1 MEQIPGYGKR
11 KGMDEMEQRHV
22 VIVGAGIMG
31 ASLAQVYA
39 QGGWQVSLYNR
50 SQQGLDRAK
59 GTILKNQELL
69 CGQGMLSPE
78 EAAGAM
84 GRITFTLD
92 RDCMSTCELMLETI
106 VEDLETKRTFW
117 REVSPLAPEEALL
130 ATNTSGLPISQ
141 IAQAV
146 HRPERFMGQ
155 HWLNPPHLMPL
166 CEIIR
171 GEQTQQPYV
180 ERMYQLVKDLGKEP
194 VIVKK
199 DITGFLVNRLQYAM
213 LREAL
218 YLVEEGAADV
228 EDIDTVLKA
237 GLGLR
242 YAALGPFRVCDFG
255 GLDTYNRVNQYLNE
269 TLCDRK
275 EGDPLLAKIVAE
287 GRCGVKS
294 GAGFY
299 DYSGDKA
306 AQATAERDALYI
318 ALAKVLYQKKQ

>member
-1 MEQIPGYGKR
+1 
-11 KGMDEMEQRHV
+11 
-22 VIVGAGIMG
+22 
-31 ASLAQVYA
+31 
-39 QGGWQVSLYNR
+39 
-50 SQQGLDRAK
+50 
-59 GTILKNQELL
+59 
-69 CGQGMLSPE
+69 
-78 EAAGAM
+78 
-84 GRITFTLD
+84 
-92 RDCMSTCELMLETI
+92 
-106 VEDLETKRTFW
+106 
-117 REVSPLAPEEALL
+117 
-130 ATNTSGLPISQ
+130 
-141 IAQAV
+141 
-146 HRPERFMGQ
+146 
-155 HWLNPPHLMPL
+155 MPL

-199 DITGFLVNRLQYAM
+199 DITGFLANRLQYAM

-299 DYSGDKA
+299 DYSGTRLPRLRRSGTLCILPWPRCSIRKSRDKTNA
-306 AQATAERDALYI
+306 WPVMMTGQRFMGSNRERGA
-318 ALAKVLYQKKQ
+318 VLRCGPRRNPGRPAPQQRPRRP

>member
-1 MEQIPGYGKR
+1 MEEK
-11 KGMDEMEQRHV
+11 KV

-39 QGGWQVSLYNR
+39 QGAWQTVLYNR
-50 SQQGLDRAK
+50 SAEGLERARV
-59 GTILKNQELL
+59 TILRNQELL
-69 CGQGMLSPE
+69 CTQGLLTR
-78 EAAGAM
+78 EAAEQALL
-84 GRITFTLD
+84 RITFTQD
-92 RDCMSTCELMLETI
+92 KACMADCVLMVEAI
-106 VEDLETKRTFW
+106 VEELEAKRRFW
-117 REVSPLAPEEALL
+117 EETSRLVPTDALL
-130 ATNTSGLPISQ
+130 ATNTSGLPISE
-141 IAQAV
+141 IAKAV
-146 HRPERFMGQ
+146 YLPERFMGQ

-171 GEQTQQPYV
+171 GEQTAESCV
-180 ERMYQLVKDLGKEP
+180 NAMYELVKALGKEP

-199 DITGFLVNRLQYAM
+199 DIKGFLANRLQYAM

-218 YLVEEGAADV
+218 YLVETGAAEL

-242 YAALGPFRVCDFG
+242 YAALGPFHVCDFG
-255 GLDTYNRVNQYLNE
+255 GLDTYCRVNEYLNE

-275 EGDPLLAKIVAE
+275 EGDPMLAQLVAE

-299 DYSGDKA
+299 DYGGDKA
-306 AQATAERDALYI
+306 AQATRERDELYI
-318 ALAKVLYQKKQ
+318 ALAKVLYYGKR

>member
-1 MEQIPGYGKR
+1 ME
-11 KGMDEMEQRHV
+11 EMEQRHV

-50 SQQGLDRAK
+50 SQKGLDRAR
-59 GTILKNQELL
+59 GTVLKNQELL
-69 CGQGMLSPE
+69 CAQGMLAPE
-78 EAAGAM
+78 EAAQAV

-92 RDCMSTCELMLETI
+92 RDCMDSCALMLETI
-106 VEDLETKRTFW
+106 VEDLEAKRIFW
-117 REVSPLAPEEALL
+117 QEASPLAPEEALL

-194 VIVKK
+194 VIVK
-199 DITGFLVNRLQYAM
+199 
-213 LREAL
+213 ES
-218 YLVEEGAADV
+218 ESE
-228 EDIDTVLKA
+228 
-237 GLGLR
+237 
-242 YAALGPFRVCDFG
+242 
-255 GLDTYNRVNQYLNE
+255 
-269 TLCDRK
+269 
-275 EGDPLLAKIVAE
+275 
-287 GRCGVKS
+287 
-294 GAGFY
+294 
-299 DYSGDKA
+299 
-306 AQATAERDALYI
+306 
-318 ALAKVLYQKKQ
+318 